1 MNWEKFFG
9 SKLYGKLK
17 EFCES
22 RNMSMA
28 AAIRFAVAAYF
39 SKQEV

>member
-17 EFCES
+17 EFCEA

-28 AAIRFAVAAYF
+28 AAIRSAVAGYVN
-39 SKQEV
+39 E